1 MGAMLGIESWRGSTI
16 YVVRLEQPS
25 RRILVEIL
33 VPLRPVTTEAAPAKE
48 PEGDPQPQ

>member
-1 MGAMLGIESWRGSTI
+1 MGARLRIESWRGSTI

-33 VPLRPVTTEAAPAKE
+33 VPLRPVTTEAVAAKE
-48 PEGDPQPQ
+48 PEADPQPR